1 MSLSHD
7 PRIKKIAR
15 EICRQLRKSETRA
28 EKIFWQ
34 AVRGRKFH
42 NLKFYHQYPIYFDY
56 LGKETFYVADF
67 YCYEKKLIVELDG
80 KIHNFHKN
88 EDQLRTEIINMC
100 GIKVIRFQNEV
111 VEKDIDVVLKT
122 LWLKLKI

>member
-1 MSLSHD
+1 MSLFHD
-7 PRIKKIAR
+7 IRIKKIAR

-42 NLKFYHQYPIYFDY
+42 NLKFYRQYPIYFDC

-88 EDQLRTEIINMC
+88 RDQLRKEIINMC
-100 GIKVIRFQNEV
+100 GIKVVRFQN
-111 VEKDIDVVLKT
+111 
-122 LWLKLKI
+122 